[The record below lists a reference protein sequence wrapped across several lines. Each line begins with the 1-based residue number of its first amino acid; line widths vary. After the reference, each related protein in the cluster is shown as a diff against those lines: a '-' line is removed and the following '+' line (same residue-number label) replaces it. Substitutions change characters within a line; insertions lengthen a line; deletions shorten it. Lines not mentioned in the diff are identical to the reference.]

1 MPDPV
6 IYSIDTN
13 VLMDWQA
20 RYYPTD
26 VFTGIVTRVESIIAA
41 GRWIAPA
48 LVHEETEAVG
58 TDGLKAWAEAHKAM
72 FRPVAE
78 TLADGLAI
86 QGRFPGL
93 RDPRAEYDEA
103 DAFVIALAQQRG
115 GIVVTQETA
124 AAEKARSRRSHY
136 IPDVCR
142 DLGIP
147 CINLLGLMRREGW
160 VLS

>member
-1 MPDPV
+1 MPEPMV
-6 IYSIDTN
+6 YSIDTN

-26 VFTGIVTRVESIIAA
+26 VFAGVLAQVEAIISA

-48 LVHEETEAVG
+48 LVHEETNAAG
-58 TDGLKAWAEAHKAM
+58 TDELKAWAKVHKGL
-72 FRPVAE
+72 FTPVTE
-78 TLADGLAI
+78 TLAGGLAI
-86 QGRFPGL
+86 QARFPGL
-93 RDPRAEYDEA
+93 RDPKSEFDEA

-115 GIVVTQETA
+115 ATVVTQETS
-124 AAEKARSRRSHY
+124 AAEKVRPRRTHF

-147 CINLLGLMRREGW
+147 CINLLGMMRREGW
-160 VLS
+160 KF